1 MTTQNK
7 KTIDYYQV
15 LNLGPRWIRRD
26 LLQTVSPRITPPSTE
41 NVAVLPLPPQQSTLI
56 NFDSIPSIQNVATP
70 CEELALTDW
79 DQLEEK
85 VRPCQLCPLSQ
96 HRTQTVFG
104 TGVKDAPLMIIGEAP
119 GAEEDKQGLPFVGQ
133 AGKLLDNMLATIA
146 HSRQQNVYI
155 ANVLKCR
162 PPKNRNPEA
171 QEVATCSPYLKQQIA
186 LVKPRLILAVGRF
199 AVNSLLNTDA
209 PISALRGHIHRYQ
222 EIPVIVSYHPAYLLR
237 NLPDKFKAWQDLLL
251 VQKTLAQQSMN
262 KVAEIIK

>member
-1 MTTQNK
+1 MTTQDK
-7 KTIDYYQV
+7 KTIDHYQL

-26 LLQTVSPRITPPSTE
+26 LLQTVAHRLPSKSTE
-41 NVAVLPLPPQQSTLI
+41 NIAVVSPSPSQSTLI
-56 NFDSIPSIQNVATP
+56 IFDPAPTLPNVKTP
-70 CEELALTDW
+70 CEELTLTDW

-104 TGVKDAPLMIIGEAP
+104 TGIKDAPLMIIGEAP

-133 AGKLLDNMLATIA
+133 AGKLLDNMLASIA

-155 ANVLKCR
+155 ANVVKCR

-209 PISALRGHIHRYQ
+209 PISALRGHIHHYQ

-262 KVAEIIK
+262 DVARV